1 MAITNPALDPR
12 FPQYRDARRKMP
24 QERHG
29 ELLTTA
35 VRISAEEGLAAV
47 TLRKVAQS
55 AGVTAGLVSHY
66 FSSAEQLI
74 NATFRYAALADLES
88 AQAAVAAA
96 ATPIAQIRALLDYT
110 FDPNSADAAALW
122 VDASS
127 LGRRNPSL
135 AAEANAVDE
144 EWIGFLTGIVA
155 AGVDTGEF
163 HVEDPAT
170 AARRLLT
177 IIDGLGAQAAV
188 QALPPEE
195 LKEIATSFATSEL
208 RISVD

>member
-1 MAITNPALDPR
+1 MIPD
-12 FPQYRDARRKMP
+12 YRDARRKMP
-24 QERHG
+24 AERHR
-29 ELLTTA
+29 ELLETA
-35 VRISAEEGLAAV
+35 VQISAQDGLAAV
-47 TLRKVAQS
+47 TLRKVAQA

-74 NATFRYAALADLES
+74 NATFRYAALDDLDS
-88 AQAAVAAA
+88 ARAAVAAA
-96 ATPIAQIRALLDYT
+96 STPGAQIRALLDYT
-110 FDPNSADAAALW
+110 FDPNSSDAAALW

-135 AAEANAVDE
+135 AAEANSVDE
-144 EWIGFLTGIVA
+144 EWIAFLTGIVA
-155 AGVDTGEF
+155 AGVASGEF
-163 HVEDPAT
+163 HVSDPGT

-208 RISVD
+208 RITAAD